1 MIKLFLSTLLIKI
14 FLISSLFAEIIKNV
28 DIRGNI
34 RISDETILVLG
45 DIDIGTN
52 YKTDDLNNIVK
63 KLYESEFFEDISLN
77 LINNILT
84 INLIENPIIENI

>member
-14 FLISSLFAEIIKNV
+14 FFISSLFAEIIKNV

-45 DIDIGTN
+45 DIDIGKN
-52 YKTDDLNNIVK
+52 YKTEDLNNIVK
-63 KLYESEFFEDISLN
+63 
-77 LINNILT
+77 
-84 INLIENPIIENI
+84 